1 MISRKWYHMT
11 RPSRNRLLGALIFLV
26 GLAGVWFVY
35 GRSGTP
41 GVVLSVFAGA
51 ALGMGGALLLTG
63 RPLWNPRSWW
73 AAHQMPG
80 SDQS

>member
-1 MISRKWYHMT
+1 MPHVTST
-11 RPSRNRLLGALIFLV
+11 SRNRLIGVLA

-41 GVVLSVFAGA
+41 GAVLSVLAGA
-51 ALGMGGALLLTG
+51 ALGMGSALLLTG

-80 SDQS
+80 RDQS